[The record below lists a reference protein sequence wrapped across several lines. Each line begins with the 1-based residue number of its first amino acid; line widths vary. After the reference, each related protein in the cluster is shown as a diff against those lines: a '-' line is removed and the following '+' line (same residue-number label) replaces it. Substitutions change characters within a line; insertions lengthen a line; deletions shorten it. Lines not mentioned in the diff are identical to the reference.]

1 MTAYVYPWLFPS
13 VRKNN
18 GEFNDANKTWNQL
31 NYNVIME
38 ESIMTWWEATR

>member
-1 MTAYVYPWLFPS
+1 MTACVYPWLFLS

-18 GEFNDANKTWNQL
+18 GEFKDANKTWNQL